1 MSEIDVL
8 IIGGGIS
15 GLSIADRLARSGVSI
30 EVWEKEKAPGGIIQ
44 SESRNGYLTEQAAA
58 MLLNFRPEVT
68 DFINDAG
75 LTDRKI
81 LRSDTSHR
89 YVISKGA
96 LTELPM
102 KIGPLLASDIW
113 STRGKLRMMLEP
125 FVSRRSSG
133 AETVSQFI
141 TRRLGREVL
150 DKTMGPYVAGL
161 LASDPDKADARSV
174 LPRLVALEK
183 RYGSIAMGA
192 FVHRVLKKKTAT
204 ATEAFSFADG
214 MSTLTTSLAS
224 GRRVCFQ
231 GGHSVTRLTRIAGG
245 WKIIGNTEAGERV
258 ITAKHV
264 VLSTPAHTA
273 ASLLSRQNRELS
285 DLLNGIEYARLA
297 VVHTGFSRDAVAHP
311 LDGNGF
317 LTQGENGSSLI
328 GCMWMS
334 SLFSDRAPP
343 GHVLLSNY
351 LGGARYP
358 DVITRSKQ
366 HLLDETMKS
375 LRPLLGIRGDPAF
388 VHIVRHRQG
397 MPLYHGDY
405 FNRMKR
411 LERLLAPLPGMH
423 VEANFRGGISV
434 RDRLVCAMHVAEKIR
449 RSLMSPSSTYSLPRS
464 DSSIGSLAKPAVVS
478 SFE

>member
-1 MSEIDVL
+1 MPR
-8 IIGGGIS
+8 
-15 GLSIADRLARSGVSI
+15 A
-30 EVWEKEKAPGGIIQ
+30 
-44 SESRNGYLTEQAAA
+44 
-58 MLLNFRPEVT
+58 
-68 DFINDAG
+68 
-75 LTDRKI
+75 
-81 LRSDTSHR
+81 DTSHR
-89 YVISKGA
+89 YVISKGS

-102 KIGPLLASDIW
+102 KIGPLLASDVW
-113 STRGKLRMMLEP
+113 STRGKLRMMFEP

-133 AETVSQFI
+133 TETVSQFI

-183 RYGSIAMGA
+183 RYGSIAMGV
-192 FVHRVLKKKTAT
+192 FVHRVLKKKTAM
-204 ATEAFSFADG
+204 ATEAFSFPGG
-214 MSTLTTSLAS
+214 MSTLTTSLAN
-224 GRRVCFQ
+224 GRGVCFR
-231 GGHSVTRLTRIAGG
+231 GGHPVTRLSRAAGG
-245 WKIIGNTEAGERV
+245 WEIVAITEAGERV

-264 VLSTPAHTA
+264 VLSTPANIA
-273 ASLLSRQNRELS
+273 ASLVSRLDRELS

-297 VVHTGFSRDAVAHP
+297 VVHTGFKRNVVTHA

-343 GHVLLSNY
+343 GYVLLSNY

-358 DVITRSKQ
+358 DVTARSKQ
-366 HLLDETMKS
+366 HLLAETMKS
-375 LRPLLGIRGDPAF
+375 LRPLLGIHGDPAF

-397 MPLYHGDY
+397 LPLYHGDY
-405 FNRMKR
+405 FNRMKK

-449 RSLMSPSSTYSLPRS
+449 QSVMSSSPIYSLPK
-464 DSSIGSLAKPAVVS
+464 SSATLGALAKPTAKA
-478 SFE
+478 